1 MQQDLKIGDLESD
14 VELLKGKVNEEIEL
28 YRKNQETSLE
38 KITFAKGAVAIVGLI
53 PLFAHSWSMS
63 IGSSVVNLQDG
74 PANGANVK
82 DRKRK
87 TVKKNGHPS

>member
-38 KITFAKGAVAIVGLI
+38 KIT
-53 PLFAHSWSMS
+53 
-63 IGSSVVNLQDG
+63 
-74 PANGANVK
+74 
-82 DRKRK
+82 
-87 TVKKNGHPS
+87 